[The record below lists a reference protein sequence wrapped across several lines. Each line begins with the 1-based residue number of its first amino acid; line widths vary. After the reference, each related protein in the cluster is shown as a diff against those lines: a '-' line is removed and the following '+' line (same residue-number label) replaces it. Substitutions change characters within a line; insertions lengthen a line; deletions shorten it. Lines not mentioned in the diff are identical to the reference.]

1 MNIISGRLAR
11 DCEVKEGISPKNRPY
26 AVLNNCVFVTNKELG
41 KDVPMNIT
49 AWGENAKF
57 IAENF
62 NKGDSIQ
69 LVAQETPH
77 DRKVGDK
84 EFIDCIFTVRKI
96 LDWDMYINTVK
107 FLGNTLSRLENSFTE
122 RTQEVQKESQAQN
135 SLDGTTEHISD
146 ADDSNFNGYTFEE
159 ETEEQQ
165 I

>member
-1 MNIISGRLAR
+1 MIIMSGRLGR
-11 DCEVKEGISPKNRPY
+11 DCEVREGVSEKNRPY
-26 AVLNNCVFVTNKELG
+26 TVLNNCVFVNNKELG
-41 KDVPMNIT
+41 DVPMNIT

-57 IAENF
+57 IQENF
-62 NKGDSIQ
+62 QKGDSIQ

-84 EFIDCIFTVRKI
+84 EFTECVFTVRKI

-122 RTQEVQKESQAQN
+122 RTQDAENESQGNKN
-135 SLDGTTEHISD
+135 SDMSSTD
-146 ADDSNFNGYTFEE
+146 ADESYYAESEE
-159 ETEEQQ
+159 EA

>member
-1 MNIISGRLAR
+1 MM
-11 DCEVKEGISPKNRPY
+11 
-26 AVLNNCVFVTNKELG
+26 NNCVFVTNTQQG

-49 AWGENAKF
+49 AWGDNAKF
-57 IAENF
+57 IQEHF

-84 EFIDCIFTVRKI
+84 AFTECIFTVRKV

-122 RTQEVQKESQAQN
+122 RTQEAQKEDQAQK
-135 SLDGTTEHISD
+135 SQDGYLEVGSD
-146 ADDSNFNGYTFEE
+146 ADDSNFNGYEFEE
-159 ETEEQQ
+159 EAGEQQ